1 MKKILGIFMLIAGI
15 VIAVGASSAN
25 FAYFEANRTIHVA
38 VVPDDN
44 EFIDLKP
51 MQDYAYIDKD
61 GTLVIDLT
69 TGNGNWKE
77 GLGEGVSPDSLYVFE
92 EVFGVSND
100 LWENMPICV
109 HIHYTQAPGEGT
121 ILFFTGDYTG
131 QAGSDTLVFTVNPG
145 EVVKVGMII
154 NSAGMVDGDTFSGK
168 ISIDAYAGA
177 CD

>member
-1 MKKILGIFMLIAGI
+1 MMKKILGIFMLIAGI

-38 VVPDDN
+38 VVPDDS

-51 MQDYAYIDKD
+51 MQDYAYIDDD
-61 GTLVIDLT
+61 GTLVVDLS

-77 GLGEGVSPDSLYVFE
+77 GLGKGVSPDSLYVFE

-100 LWENMPICV
+100 LWEKMPICV
-109 HIHYTQAPGEGT
+109 HIQYTQEGNGT

-131 QAGSDTLVFTVNPG
+131 QAGATELVFTVDPG
-145 EVVKVGMII
+145 KVVRVGMIV
-154 NSAGMVDGDTFSGK
+154 NSADMVNGDVFDGK
-168 ISIDAYAGA
+168 ISITAYAGA
-177 CD
+177 CK